1 MPATA
6 ARVDARLARPS
17 RARSTR
23 ARRASTRR
31 AVADADARGT
41 TTFDPA
47 STLRHARV
55 DVGAHGRGLFVT
67 GTGSALVSVAID
79 ALVCAPAAVG
89 EGAEGRAATA
99 IRETYREGWRRH
111 FGVDVPEC
119 LIEFVISAP
128 FAKDVRLAA
137 MLAWAVKNAEAWR
150 AYGAEV
156 VPAAF
161 DSAYLANEEE
171 LEMLQDAEIRVMA
184 ERSKAGYEATW
195 NAAMEAF
202 PDVKAALGTS
212 SEDEIRWCRSWVH
225 TRAISGKMGDTDC
238 AFLAPTIDLANH
250 RVESTAK
257 YGVSADGK
265 NFELTWNEES
275 IEGPTPVA
283 NTEVFISYGD
293 RMNNAL
299 LMLHYGFIDDENRNE
314 RLPMEFIAP
323 GARRVHGSRVADAC
337 KALDDAGDKAAALA
351 GSNLLMVASRGPPPG
366 VADAPAPPETDP
378 EVIQALRQAVD
389 SYLSACPTT
398 LAEDEALL
406 ASAEAASLSPRALL
420 AVRYRASRKRA
431 AEAYLRF
438 LSILK

>member
-1 MPATA
+1 
-6 ARVDARLARPS
+6 
-17 RARSTR
+17 
-23 ARRASTRR
+23 
-31 AVADADARGT
+31 
-41 TTFDPA
+41 
-47 STLRHARV
+47 
-55 DVGAHGRGLFVT
+55 
-67 GTGSALVSVAID
+67 
-79 ALVCAPAAVG
+79 
-89 EGAEGRAATA
+89 
-99 IRETYREGWRRH
+99 
-111 FGVDVPEC
+111 
-119 LIEFVISAP
+119 
-128 FAKDVRLAA
+128 
-137 MLAWAVKNAEAWR
+137 
-150 AYGAEV
+150 
-156 VPAAF
+156 
-161 DSAYLANEEE
+161 
-171 LEMLQDAEIRVMA
+171 
-184 ERSKAGYEATW
+184 
-195 NAAMEAF
+195 MEAF

-212 SEDEIRWCRSWVH
+212 SEDELRWCRSWVH
-225 TRAISGKMGDTDC
+225 TRAISGKLGDADC

-265 NFELTWNEES
+265 NFELTWNEDS